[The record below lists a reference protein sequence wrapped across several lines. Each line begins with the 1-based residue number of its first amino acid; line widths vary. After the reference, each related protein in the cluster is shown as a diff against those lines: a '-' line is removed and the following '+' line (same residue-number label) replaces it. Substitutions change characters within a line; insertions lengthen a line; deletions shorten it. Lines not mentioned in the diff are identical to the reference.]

1 MVCSATDL
9 FLLASVQYSEPILSL
24 MSRSLTPYNRSK
36 ANVAAAA
43 AAPRPAAPAL
53 TNAPLDYAYDG
64 SFEGLLTVLFAIY
77 DRKAAPN
84 SIQSLGEV
92 QGGLFAQPVQIDT
105 NEATATRVWEGLLR
119 HMDKEARTRLY
130 HVFLSEQ
137 PDRELLVFRYAD
149 LAMRSARDIAENYAD
164 DNVRRVAH
172 IAQQMYREKHRMEAF
187 VRFEKTSDNL
197 FHATIDPDF
206 DVLPLIAPHFTKRY
220 ADQRWL
226 IFDKRRR
233 YGLYYDLQRTDVV
246 QFETTAPQRS
256 TDISATVL
264 DEREPLF
271 KLLWQSYFD
280 HVNIPERKNMKLH
293 RRHIPL
299 RYWRYLSEKQPR
311 EQRFQPIKNKRPPGQ
326 A

>member
-1 MVCSATDL
+1 
-9 FLLASVQYSEPILSL
+9 
-24 MSRSLTPYNRSK
+24 MSRSLQPIRSRKGVPTTK
-36 ANVAAAA
+36 APASV
-43 AAPRPAAPAL
+43 APRRAVVQL
-53 TNAPLDYAYDG
+53 TNPPLDYAYDG
-64 SFEGLLTVLFAIY
+64 SFEGLLTVLFNVY

-84 SIQSLGEV
+84 SIQPLGAV

-105 NEATATRVWEGLLR
+105 HEATAARVWEGLLR
-119 HMDKEARTRLY
+119 HMDQEARTRLF
-130 HVFLSEQ
+130 HTFLSEQ
-137 PDRELLVFRYAD
+137 PDRELLIFRYAD
-149 LAMRSARDIAENYAD
+149 LAMRAGRDISDNYAD
-164 DNVRRVAH
+164 DNVRRIAG

-187 VRFEKTSDNL
+187 VRFEKTSDGL

-220 ADQRWL
+220 SDQRWL
-226 IFDKRRR
+226 IFDRRRR
-233 YGLYYDLQRTDVV
+233 YGLYYDLTRTDVV
-246 QFETTAPQRS
+246 QFETTTPQRT

-311 EQRFQPIKNKRPPGQ
+311 EQRFEPIKNKRPVQPGGPALGSGSSAPQ
-326 A
+326 EEKG

>member
-1 MVCSATDL
+1 MRL
-9 FLLASVQYSEPILSL
+9 
-24 MSRSLTPYNRSK
+24 SRSKRPRNPALARLPKRLSPS
-36 ANVAAAA
+36 ALGSVALRT
-43 AAPRPAAPAL
+43 AAPQL
-53 TNAPLDYAYDG
+53 TNPPLDYTYDG
-64 SFEGLLTVLFAIY
+64 SFEGLLTVLFQVY

-84 SIQSLGEV
+84 SIQPLGAM
-92 QGGLFAQPVQIDT
+92 QGGLFAQPVLVETHDDT
-105 NEATATRVWEGLLR
+105 AARVWEGLMR
-119 HMDKEARTRLY
+119 YMDTEARTRLF
-130 HVFLSEQ
+130 HTFLSEQ
-137 PDRELLVFRYAD
+137 PDRELLIFRYAD
-149 LAMRSARDIAENYAD
+149 TAMRAGRDISENYAD
-164 DNVRRVAH
+164 DTVRRIAG

-187 VRFEKTSDNL
+187 VRFEKTSDEL
-197 FHATIDPDF
+197 FHATIEPDF

-233 YGLYYDLQRTDVV
+233 YGLYYDLHRTDVV
-246 QFETTAPQRS
+246 EFETPMPQRR

-293 RRHIPL
+293 RRHMPL

-311 EQRFQPIKNKRPPGQ
+311 EQRFEPIKNKRPIG
-326 A
+326 

>member
-1 MVCSATDL
+1 
-9 FLLASVQYSEPILSL
+9 
-24 MSRSLTPYNRSK
+24 
-36 ANVAAAA
+36 
-43 AAPRPAAPAL
+43 
-53 TNAPLDYAYDG
+53 
-64 SFEGLLTVLFAIY
+64 LTVLFNVY

-84 SIQSLGEV
+84 SIQPLGAV
-92 QGGLFAQPVQIDT
+92 QGGLFAMPVPIETD
-105 NEATATRVWEGLLR
+105 EATAARVWEGLLR
-119 HMDKEARTRLY
+119 YMDQEARTRLF
-130 HVFLSEQ
+130 HTFLSEQ
-137 PDRELLVFRYAD
+137 PDRELLIFRYAD
-149 LAMRSARDIAENYAD
+149 LAMRAGRDISDNYAD
-164 DNVRRVAH
+164 DNVRRIAS

-187 VRFEKTSDNL
+187 VRFEKTSDEL

-246 QFETTAPQRS
+246 EFESTAPQRN
-256 TDISATVL
+256 TAILATVL

-293 RRHIPL
+293 RRHMPL

-311 EQRFQPIKNKRPPGQ
+311 EQRFEPIKNKRPVG
-326 A
+326 